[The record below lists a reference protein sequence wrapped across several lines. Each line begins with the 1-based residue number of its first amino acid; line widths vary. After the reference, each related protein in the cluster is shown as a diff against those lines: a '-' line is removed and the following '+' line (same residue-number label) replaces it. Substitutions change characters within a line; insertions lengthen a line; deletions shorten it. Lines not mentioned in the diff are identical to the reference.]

1 MNQAVVKV
9 GGGDVV
15 VAGND
20 EARDGGEVCEKIAG
34 DTELLLFGALG
45 EVAGDDD
52 QVRLGRA
59 QGVQQAGNGVR
70 ILAAK
75 VEVGDV
81 GEFFYRSSCGCG
93 QSM

>member
-1 MNQAVVKV
+1 MHEAVVEV

-15 VAGND
+15 VAGDD
-20 EARDGGEVCEKIAG
+20 EAGNGRQFGEEVAGGA
-34 DTELLLFGALG
+34 ELLLFGALG

>member
-9 GGGDVV
+9 GGGDIV
-15 VAGND
+15 VARYDDSRN
-20 EARDGGEVCEKIAG
+20 GGQLGEEVPGGA
-34 DTELLLFGALG
+34 ELLLFGALG

-59 QGVQQAGNGVR
+59 QGVQQAGDDLR
-70 ILAAK
+70 ILTAE